1 MRGLAPYAWRSL
13 VARPARSLLSI
24 IGVALGVGVLVAAL
38 AVTAGLDASIDR
50 TVASLV
56 GRADLRVSA
65 FTESGLSAATVTA
78 MDAVPGV
85 ALTAPGIERRSYI
98 GSAPGRPTAREPVTV
113 LGIDPA
119 REPRVRDLSLAR
131 GVPLD
136 PLDEDAALITEHLAA
151 AEALDVGSEL
161 VVYGAGAPLRLRV
174 AGVLT
179 GDGPALGS
187 SGRTV
192 VLPLRTAA
200 RLNDVDGTAPTGG
213 VAPSG
218 ITRVDVVLAA
228 GADADAVTGA
238 IGEALVVEPYMLSAP
253 RDMAASMRSST
264 ADIRSTMALLAA
276 ITLFA
281 AAFLILNTLAMT
293 VVERIRELA
302 LLRAA
307 GADRGQVVRVIFTQG
322 LLLGIAGSAVGLV
335 FGVALAWLA
344 AAWLRA
350 TGTVNL
356 DGPVVSPP
364 VLAAGL
370 FAGVLITLVA
380 SIEPARRAAGVSP
393 VAALRIRADPAPAV
407 RASAGWLVV
416 VVAVAGGLAIALL
429 PAGAAGT
436 AGLTGPVRAV
446 AVYAILLLAVL
457 LTPVLLGPLGRVVG
471 LPFSL
476 VLRLEERLARA
487 ALSRDRGRTTLTVGA
502 LVVGLAM
509 VVALG
514 AVAAN
519 ARAAATGWLSDVVP
533 GDEILTAI
541 APEPTGPGS
550 VEEELAAIDGVRL
563 ATPIAS
569 FDLAYAGTR
578 LEAVAIH
585 GHDFEA
591 DGRLTFTSGDR
602 AQALAAID
610 AGGAVILPRARA
622 ERMGVGVGDVIAVA
636 TATGLVELRV
646 VGLVERSFPGRTG
659 EAALVGWSDAAGR
672 FGMSGADAF
681 VVRYVPPAGAE
692 ASAAVHALAG
702 ERALTAAPVSQV
714 EGAVGDALD
723 RVFGLLDLLALA
735 AVVIAALGIVN
746 TLSMDT
752 WERAR
757 ELGMLRAAGM
767 SRRQVW
773 RSVLVEAGILGA
785 IGATVGSLAG
795 IVIGVL
801 LVATAGGRPADGI
814 ALPGATI
821 LLAVVLGVALAMLA
835 AAQPARL
842 AGRRSIVSAVRG
854 E

>member
-1 MRGLAPYAWRSL
+1 MRGLVPYAWRSL
-13 VARPARSLLSI
+13 VARPARSILSI
-24 IGVALGVGVLVAAL
+24 IGVALGVAVLVAAL

-65 FTESGLSAATVTA
+65 FTERGLSADTVTA
-78 MDAVPGV
+78 LDAVPGV
-85 ALTAPGIERRSYI
+85 ALTAPGLERRSYI
-98 GSAPGRPTAREPVTV
+98 GSAPGRPTTREPVTV

-119 REPRVRDLSLAR
+119 REPRVRDLALAR
-131 GVPLD
+131 GVPLEA
-136 PLDEDAALITEHLAA
+136 PDENVALITEHLAA
-151 AEALDVGSEL
+151 AEGLDVGSEL
-161 VVYGAGAPLRLRV
+161 VLYGAGAPLRLRV
-174 AGVLT
+174 VGVLS

-187 SGRTV
+187 SGRSV
-192 VLPLRTAA
+192 VLPINTAA
-200 RLNDVDGTAPTGG
+200 SLGEADDAAAAGEGAP
-213 VAPSG
+213 AG
-218 ITRVDVVLAA
+218 ITRVDLVLAA
-228 GADADAVTGA
+228 GADTDAVISA
-238 IGEALVVEPYMLSAP
+238 IGEAVVVDPYMLSAP
-253 RDMAASMRSST
+253 ADMAASMRSST

-281 AAFLILNTLAMT
+281 SAFLILNTLAMT

-302 LLRAA
+302 LFRAA
-307 GADRGQVVRVIFTQG
+307 GAGRGQVVRVVLAQG
-322 LLLGIAGSAVGLV
+322 LFLGLAGSALGLA
-335 FGVALAWLA
+335 FGAALAWLA
-344 AAWLRA
+344 AAWLRT

-356 DGPVVSPP
+356 DGPVISPSVLVAG
-364 VLAAGL
+364 VLAGM
-370 FAGVLITLVA
+370 LITLVA

-393 VAALRIRADPAPAV
+393 VAALRVRADPGPAV
-407 RASAGWLVV
+407 RASVGWLIV

-429 PAGAAGT
+429 PAVA
-436 AGLTGPVRAV
+436 TGPTGPARAI

-457 LTPVLLGPLGRVVG
+457 LTPVLLGPLGRLVG

-487 ALSRDRGRTTLTVGA
+487 AVSRNKSRTTLTVGV

-509 VVALG
+509 VVAIG
-514 AVAAN
+514 TVAVN
-519 ARAAATGWLSDVVP
+519 ARSAATAWLSDVVP

-550 VEEELAAIDGVRL
+550 AEEELTAIDGVRL
-563 ATPIAS
+563 VTPIAS

-602 AQALAAID
+602 ARALAAID

-622 ERMGVGVGDVIAVA
+622 ERMGVGVDDVLAVA

-646 VGLVERSFPGRTG
+646 VGLVDRSFPGRTG
-659 EAALVGWSDAAGR
+659 EAALVGWSDAVER
-672 FGMSGADAF
+672 FGIAGADAF
-681 VVRYVPPAGAE
+681 GVRYVPAARAE
-692 ASAAVHALAG
+692 ASAEVHALAG
-702 ERALTAAPVSQV
+702 QRALIAAPISQL

-735 AVVIAALGIVN
+735 SVLIAALGIVN

-752 WERAR
+752 WERTR

-767 SRRQVW
+767 SRKQVW

-785 IGATVGSLAG
+785 IGAIMGSLAG
-795 IVIGVL
+795 IAIGVL
-801 LVATAGGRPADGI
+801 LVAAAGGRIEDGI
-814 ALPGATI
+814 LLPGATI
-821 LLAVVLGVALAMLA
+821 LLALILGVTLAMLA
-835 AAQPARL
+835 AAQPARI

>member
-1 MRGLAPYAWRSL
+1 MRGLVPYAWRSL
-13 VARPARSLLSI
+13 VARPARSILSI

-65 FTESGLSAATVTA
+65 FTETGLSAPTVA
-78 MDAVPGV
+78 ALDAVPGV
-85 ALTAPGIERRSYI
+85 ALTAPAIERRSFI
-98 GSAPGRPTAREPVTV
+98 GSAPGRPTTREPVTV
-113 LGIDPA
+113 LGIDPT

-136 PLDEDAALITEHLAA
+136 SPDEDAALITERLAA

-174 AGVLT
+174 AGVLA

-192 VLPLRTAA
+192 VLPINTAA
-200 RLNDVDGTAPTGG
+200 RLNVADGAAPGVV

-228 GADADAVTGA
+228 GADAGAV
-238 IGEALVVEPYMLSAP
+238 IGSIGQALVVEPYMLSAP
-253 RDMAASMRSST
+253 SDMAASMRSST

-307 GADRGQVVRVIFTQG
+307 GAGRGQVVRVIFAQG
-322 LLLGIAGSAVGLV
+322 LVLGFAGSAAGLV
-335 FGVALAWLA
+335 LGVGLAWLA

-356 DGPVVSPP
+356 DGPVVSPS

-370 FAGVLITLVA
+370 LAGTLITLVA

-393 VAALRIRADPAPAV
+393 VAALRVRAETAPAA
-407 RASAGWLVV
+407 RASAGWLIVV
-416 VVAVAGGLAIALL
+416 VVVAGGLAIALL
-429 PAGAAGT
+429 PGGAS
-436 AGLTGPVRAV
+436 GLTGPLRAA
-446 AVYAILLLAVL
+446 AVYAILLVAVL

-476 VLRLEERLARA
+476 AFRLEERLARA
-487 ALSRDRGRTTLTVGA
+487 AISRDLGRTTLTVGA

-514 AVAAN
+514 AVAVN
-519 ARAAATGWLSDVVP
+519 ARAAATAWLSDVVP

-550 VEEELAAIDGVRL
+550 VGEELAAIDGVRL

-585 GHDFEA
+585 GHDFES
-591 DGRLTFTSGDR
+591 DGRLTFTAGDR

-610 AGGAVILPRARA
+610 AGGAVILARARA
-622 ERMGVGVGDVIAVA
+622 ERMGVGLDDVIAVV

-646 VGLVERSFPGRTG
+646 VGLVDRSFPGRTG
-659 EAALVGWSDAAGR
+659 EAALVGWSDAAER
-672 FGMSGADAF
+672 FGMAGADAF
-681 VVRYVPPAGAE
+681 VVRYDPPAASA

-702 ERALTAAPVSQV
+702 DRALTAAPVSQV

-735 AVVIAALGIVN
+735 SVVIAALGIVN

-752 WERAR
+752 WERTR

-785 IGATVGSLAG
+785 IGAIVGSLAG
-795 IVIGVL
+795 IAIGML
-801 LVATAGGRPADGI
+801 LVATAGGRLEDGFL
-814 ALPGATI
+814 LPGATI
-821 LLAVVLGVALAMLA
+821 LLAMVLGVALAMLA

>member
-1 MRGLAPYAWRSL
+1 MRGLVPYAWRSL
-13 VARPARSLLSI
+13 VARPARTLLST
-24 IGVALGVGVLVAAL
+24 IGVAIGVAVLVAAL

-50 TVASLV
+50 TVASIV

-65 FTESGLSAATVTA
+65 FTESGLSAETVTA
-78 MDAVPGV
+78 LDAVPGV
-85 ALTAPGIERRSYI
+85 ALTAPAIERRSFI
-98 GSAPGRPTAREPVTV
+98 GSAPGRPTTREPVTV

-131 GVPLD
+131 GAPLEGLETD
-136 PLDEDAALITEHLAA
+136 DALITENLAS
-151 AEALDVGSEL
+151 AEALDVGDEL
-161 VVYGAGAPLRLRV
+161 VIYGAGAPLRLRIV
-174 AGVLT
+174 GVLV

-192 VLPLRTAA
+192 VLPINTAA
-200 RLNDVDGTAPTGG
+200 SLNVADGGTSARAAT
-213 VAPSG
+213 PSG

-228 GADADAVTGA
+228 GADADTVTAA
-238 IGEALVVEPYMLSAP
+238 IGQALVREPYVLAVP
-253 RDMAASMRSST
+253 RDIAASMRAST

-307 GADRGQVVRVIFTQG
+307 GAGRGQVVRVIFAQG
-322 LLLGIAGSAVGLV
+322 LALGIGGSVMGLV
-335 FGVALAWLA
+335 FGAALAQLT

-350 TGTVNL
+350 SGTVNL
-356 DGPVVSPP
+356 DGPVVTLP

-370 FAGVLITLVA
+370 IAGVLITLVA

-393 VAALRIRADPAPAV
+393 VAALRVRSDPAAAI
-407 RASAGWLVV
+407 RGSSGWLIV
-416 VVAVAGGLAIALL
+416 VVALVGGLSTLLL
-429 PAGAAGT
+429 PAGSE
-436 AGLTGPVRAV
+436 GPLGPGRAV

-471 LPFSL
+471 LPFAIL
-476 VLRLEERLARA
+476 LRLEERLARA
-487 ALSRDRGRTTLTVGA
+487 AISRDRGRTTLTVGA
-502 LVVGLAM
+502 LVIGLA
-509 VVALG
+509 VVAALG

-519 ARAAATGWLSDVVP
+519 ARVAATAWLFDVVP

-541 APEPTGPGS
+541 APEPTGPGT
-550 VEEELAAIDGVRL
+550 VEEELAGIEGVLR

-585 GHDFEA
+585 GHDFAA
-591 DGRLTFTSGDR
+591 DGRLTFVAGDR
-602 AQALAAID
+602 AAAFAAVD
-610 AGGAVILPRARA
+610 QGGAVILPRARA
-622 ERMGVGVGDVIAVA
+622 EHMRVGVDDVIAVA
-636 TATGLVELRV
+636 TTSGLVELRV
-646 VGLVERSFPGRTG
+646 VGVVDRSFPGRTG
-659 EAALVGWSDAAGR
+659 EAALVGWTDATER
-672 FGMSGADAF
+672 FGMAGADVF
-681 VVRYVPPAGAE
+681 VVRYVPGREAE
-692 ASAAVHALAG
+692 ASVAVHRLAIQ
-702 ERALTAAPVSQV
+702 RALTAAPVSQV

-735 AVVIAALGIVN
+735 SVLIAALGIVN

-752 WERAR
+752 WERVR

-795 IVIGVL
+795 IAIGVL
-801 LVATAGGRPADGI
+801 LVATAGGRLEDGI
-814 ALPGATI
+814 QLPGATI
-821 LLAVVLGVALAMLA
+821 LLAMVLGIALAMLA
-835 AAQPARL
+835 AAQPARI
-842 AGRRSIVSAVRG
+842 AGQRSIVSAVHG
-854 E
+854 D